1 MHMEISIVSF
11 FITTLGCIV
20 AGFFCGTLAVSLIR
34 KTDLRADKQELN
46 SLREANLKLLE
57 RKAQLET
64 KNAELENRQSLLKDQ
79 FKASA
84 NSILLELAKTNREK
98 HSEELDTIISPLKK
112 QIEDFKKETKTFR
125 ETDIKE
131 KATLKQEIS
140 NLNALSTGLGEK
152 TEGLSQVL
160 RGDQRTQG
168 VWGEIVLRALLEK
181 SGLKEGVNFFEQ
193 GKGFTLKNDDGRL
206 LKPDVLIKM
215 PGEGGGKSE
224 VVIVDSKVSLAA
236 YNRYVNTKIPED
248 KKEYLQQHL
257 LSVRSHITN
266 LSEKRYETAEG
277 LLTVDYVML
286 FMGIE
291 SALITAM
298 DEDPSL
304 QDLAIE
310 KNVVLVSQSM
320 LLPALRSVAYLWRR
334 HSQIENIK
342 TIIAEVDKMYD
353 GFLRFGETLNS
364 VKKAITLADSEIDL
378 ATKRL
383 NSGRGNLTRRAE
395 KIRELSTQKG
405 LAKTK

>member
-1 MHMEISIVSF
+1 MDFSLLVF
-11 FITTLGCIV
+11 LTLTVVCLI
-20 AGFFCGTLAVSLIR
+20 AGFVSGFLIIGS
-34 KTDLRADKQELN
+34 LRNGELKELRVELN
-46 SLREANLKLLE
+46 SQRELYGQLLE
-57 RKAQLET
+57 EKARAET
-64 KNAELENRQSLLKDQ
+64 LNAELESRQAILKEQ

-98 HSEELDTIISPLKK
+98 HSEELDTIIAPLKK
-112 QIEDFKKETKTFR
+112 QIEEFKKETKSFR

-193 GKGFTLKNDDGRL
+193 GKGFNLKNEEGRP

-215 PGEGGGKSE
+215 PSDGGDKSE

-236 YNRYVNTKIPED
+236 YNRYVNTKSPEER
-248 KKEYLQQHL
+248 KEHLQQHL
-257 LSVRSHITN
+257 LSIRSHITN

-342 TIIAEVDKMYD
+342 TIISEVDKMYD
-353 GFLRFGETLNS
+353 GFLKFGETLS
-364 VKKAITLADSEIDL
+364 AVKKAITHADNEIDL

-383 NSGRGNLTRRAE
+383 TSGRGNLTRRAE

-405 LAKTK
+405 LVKD

>member
-1 MHMEISIVSF
+1 MDFSLLVF
-11 FITTLGCIV
+11 LTLTVVCLI
-20 AGFFCGTLAVSLIR
+20 AGFVSGFLIIGS
-34 KTDLRADKQELN
+34 LRNGELKELRVELN
-46 SLREANLKLLE
+46 SQRELYGQLLE
-57 RKAQLET
+57 EKARAET
-64 KNAELENRQSLLKDQ
+64 LNAELESRQAILKEQ

-98 HSEELDTIISPLKK
+98 HSEELDTIIAPLKK
-112 QIEDFKKETKTFR
+112 QIEEFKKETKSFR

-193 GKGFTLKNDDGRL
+193 GKGFNLKNEEGRP

-215 PGEGGGKSE
+215 PSDGGDKSE

-236 YNRYVNTKIPED
+236 YNRYVNTKSPEER
-248 KKEYLQQHL
+248 KEHLQQHL
-257 LSVRSHITN
+257 ASIRSHIAN

-342 TIIAEVDKMYD
+342 TIISEVDKMYD
-353 GFLRFGETLNS
+353 GFLKFGETLNA
-364 VKKAITLADSEIDL
+364 VKKAITHADNEIDL

-383 NSGRGNLTRRAE
+383 TSGRGNLTRRAE

-405 LAKTK
+405 LVKD

>member
-1 MHMEISIVSF
+1 MDFSLLVF
-11 FITTLGCIV
+11 LTLTVVCLI
-20 AGFFCGTLAVSLIR
+20 AGFVSGFLIIGS
-34 KTDLRADKQELN
+34 LRNGELKELRVELN
-46 SLREANLKLLE
+46 SQRELYGQLLE
-57 RKAQLET
+57 EKARAET
-64 KNAELENRQSLLKDQ
+64 LNAELESRQAILKEQ

-98 HSEELDTIISPLKK
+98 HSEELDTIIAPLKK
-112 QIEDFKKETKTFR
+112 QIEEFKKETKSFR

-193 GKGFTLKNDDGRL
+193 GKGFNLKNEEGRP

-215 PGEGGGKSE
+215 PSDGGDKSE

-236 YNRYVNTKIPED
+236 YNRYVNTKSPEER
-248 KKEYLQQHL
+248 KEHLQQHL
-257 LSVRSHITN
+257 LSIRSHIAN

-342 TIIAEVDKMYD
+342 NIISEVDKMYD
-353 GFLRFGETLNS
+353 GFLKFGETLS
-364 VKKAITLADSEIDL
+364 AVKKAITHADNEIDL

-383 NSGRGNLTRRAE
+383 TSGRGNLTRRAE
-395 KIRELSTQKG
+395 KFES
-405 LAKTK
+405 

>member
-1 MHMEISIVSF
+1 MDFSLLVF
-11 FITTLGCIV
+11 LTLTVVCLI
-20 AGFFCGTLAVSLIR
+20 AGFVSGFLIIGS
-34 KTDLRADKQELN
+34 LRNGELKELRVELN
-46 SLREANLKLLE
+46 SQRELYGQLLE
-57 RKAQLET
+57 EKTRAET
-64 KNAELENRQSLLKDQ
+64 LNAELESRQAILKEQ

-98 HSEELDTIISPLKK
+98 HSEELDTIIAPLKK
-112 QIEDFKKETKTFR
+112 QIEEFKKETKSFR

-193 GKGFTLKNDDGRL
+193 GKGFNLKNEEGRP

-215 PGEGGGKSE
+215 PSDGGDKSE

-236 YNRYVNTKIPED
+236 YNRYVNTKSPEER
-248 KKEYLQQHL
+248 KEHLQQHL
-257 LSVRSHITN
+257 LSIRSHIAN

-342 TIIAEVDKMYD
+342 TIISEVDKMYD
-353 GFLRFGETLNS
+353 GFLKFGETLS
-364 VKKAITLADSEIDL
+364 AVKKAITHADNEIDL

-383 NSGRGNLTRRAE
+383 TSGRGNLTRRAE

-405 LAKTK
+405 LVKD

>member
-1 MHMEISIVSF
+1 MESSILLLLAIS
-11 FITTLGCIV
+11 LGC
-20 AGFFCGTLAVSLIR
+20 LAVGFLGGTIITGLT
-34 KTDLRADKQELN
+34 KKHELEELRLEAD
-46 SLREANLKLLE
+46 SMREKNLSLLE
-57 RKAQLET
+57 LKTKAEAKT
-64 KNAELENRQSLLKDQ
+64 AELESRQGILQEQ

-98 HSEELDTIISPLKK
+98 HSEELDTIITPLKK
-112 QIEDFKKETKTFR
+112 QIEEFKKETKTYR

-168 VWGEIVLRALLEK
+168 AWGEIVLRALLEK
-181 SGLKEGVNFFEQ
+181 SGLKEGLSFFEQ
-193 GKGFTLKNDDGRL
+193 GKGFNLKNEEGRP

-215 PGEGGGKSE
+215 PADSDNQSE

-236 YNRYVNTKIPED
+236 YNRYVNTKSPEER
-248 KKEYLQQHL
+248 KEHLQQHL
-257 LSVRSHITN
+257 NSVRNHITN
-266 LSEKRYETAEG
+266 LSEKQYETAEG

-342 TIIAEVDKMYD
+342 TIIDEVDKMYD
-353 GFLRFGETLNS
+353 GFVRFGETLSS
-364 VKKAITLADSEIDL
+364 VKKAITNADTEIDL

-383 NSGRGNLTRRAE
+383 NSGRGNLKRRAE
-395 KIRELSTQKG
+395 KIRELSTQRG
-405 LAKTK
+405 LLKN

>member
-1 MHMEISIVSF
+1 MDFSLLVF
-11 FITTLGCIV
+11 LTLTVVCLI
-20 AGFFCGTLAVSLIR
+20 AGFVSGFLIIGS
-34 KTDLRADKQELN
+34 LRNGELKELRVELN
-46 SLREANLKLLE
+46 SQRELYGQLLE
-57 RKAQLET
+57 EKARAET
-64 KNAELENRQSLLKDQ
+64 LNAELESRQAILKEQ

-98 HSEELDTIISPLKK
+98 HSEELDTIIAPLKK
-112 QIEDFKKETKTFR
+112 QIEEFKKETESFR

-193 GKGFTLKNDDGRL
+193 GKGFNLKNEEGRP

-215 PGEGGGKSE
+215 PSDGGDKSE

-236 YNRYVNTKIPED
+236 YNRYVNTKSPEER
-248 KKEYLQQHL
+248 KEHLQQHL
-257 LSVRSHITN
+257 VSIRSHITN

-342 TIIAEVDKMYD
+342 TIISEVDKMYD
-353 GFLRFGETLNS
+353 GFLKFGETLS
-364 VKKAITLADSEIDL
+364 AVKKAITHADNEIDL

-383 NSGRGNLTRRAE
+383 TSGRGNLTRRAE

-405 LAKTK
+405 LVKN

>member
-1 MHMEISIVSF
+1 MDFSLLVF
-11 FITTLGCIV
+11 LTLTVVCLI
-20 AGFFCGTLAVSLIR
+20 AGFVSGFLTIGS
-34 KTDLRADKQELN
+34 LRNGELKELRVELN
-46 SLREANLKLLE
+46 SQRELYGQLLE
-57 RKAQLET
+57 EKARAET
-64 KNAELENRQSLLKDQ
+64 LNAELESRQAILKEQ

-98 HSEELDTIISPLKK
+98 HSEELDTIIAPLKK
-112 QIEDFKKETKTFR
+112 QIEEFKKETKSFR

-193 GKGFTLKNDDGRL
+193 GKGFNLKNEEGRP

-215 PGEGGGKSE
+215 PSDGGDKSE

-236 YNRYVNTKIPED
+236 YNRYVNTKSPEER
-248 KKEYLQQHL
+248 KEHLQQHL
-257 LSVRSHITN
+257 LSIRSHIAN

-342 TIIAEVDKMYD
+342 TIISEVEKMYD
-353 GFLRFGETLNS
+353 GFLKFGETLS
-364 VKKAITLADSEIDL
+364 AVKKAITHADNEIDL

-383 NSGRGNLTRRAE
+383 TSGRGNLTRRAE

-405 LAKTK
+405 LVKD

>member
-1 MHMEISIVSF
+1 MDFSLLVF
-11 FITTLGCIV
+11 LTLTVVCLI
-20 AGFFCGTLAVSLIR
+20 AGFVSGFLIIGS
-34 KTDLRADKQELN
+34 LRNGELKELRVELN
-46 SLREANLKLLE
+46 SQRELYGQLLE
-57 RKAQLET
+57 EKARAET
-64 KNAELENRQSLLKDQ
+64 LNAELENRQAILKEQ

-98 HSEELDTIISPLKK
+98 HSEELDTIIAPLKK
-112 QIEDFKKETKTFR
+112 QIEEFKKETKSFR

-193 GKGFTLKNDDGRL
+193 GKGFNLKNEEGRP

-215 PGEGGGKSE
+215 PSDGGDKSE

-236 YNRYVNTKIPED
+236 YNRYVNTKSPEER
-248 KKEYLQQHL
+248 KEHLQQHL
-257 LSVRSHITN
+257 LSIRSHIAN

-342 TIIAEVDKMYD
+342 NIISEVDKMYD
-353 GFLRFGETLNS
+353 GFLKFGETLS
-364 VKKAITLADSEIDL
+364 AVKKAITHADNEIDL

-383 NSGRGNLTRRAE
+383 TSGRGNLTRRAE

-405 LAKTK
+405 LVKD

>member
-1 MHMEISIVSF
+1 MESSILLLLAIS
-11 FITTLGCIV
+11 LGC
-20 AGFFCGTLAVSLIR
+20 LAVGFLGGTIIAGLT
-34 KTDLRADKQELN
+34 KKHELEELRLEAD
-46 SLREANLKLLE
+46 SVREKNLSLLE
-57 RKAQLET
+57 LKTRAEAKT
-64 KNAELENRQSLLKDQ
+64 AELESRQGILQEQ

-98 HSEELDTIISPLKK
+98 HSEELDTIITPLKK
-112 QIEDFKKETKTFR
+112 QIEEFKKETKTYR

-168 VWGEIVLRALLEK
+168 AWGEIVLRALLEK
-181 SGLKEGVNFFEQ
+181 SGLKEGLSFFEQ
-193 GKGFTLKNDDGRL
+193 GKGFNLKNEEGRP

-215 PGEGGGKSE
+215 PADSDNQSE

-236 YNRYVNTKIPED
+236 YNRYVNTKSPEER
-248 KKEYLQQHL
+248 KEHLQQHL
-257 LSVRSHITN
+257 NSVRNHITN
-266 LSEKRYETAEG
+266 LSEKQYETAEG

-342 TIIAEVDKMYD
+342 TIIDEVDKMYD
-353 GFLRFGETLNS
+353 GFVRFGETLSS
-364 VKKAITLADSEIDL
+364 VKKAITNADTEIDL

-383 NSGRGNLTRRAE
+383 NSGRGNLKRRAE
-395 KIRELSTQKG
+395 KIRELSTQRG
-405 LAKTK
+405 LLKN

>member
-1 MHMEISIVSF
+1 MDFSLLVF
-11 FITTLGCIV
+11 LTLTVVCLI
-20 AGFFCGTLAVSLIR
+20 AGFVSGFLTIGS
-34 KTDLRADKQELN
+34 LRNGELKELRVELN
-46 SLREANLKLLE
+46 SQRELYGQLLE
-57 RKAQLET
+57 EKARAET
-64 KNAELENRQSLLKDQ
+64 LNAELESRQAILKEQ

-98 HSEELDTIISPLKK
+98 HSEELDTIIAPLKK
-112 QIEDFKKETKTFR
+112 QIEEFKKETKSFR

-193 GKGFTLKNDDGRL
+193 GKGFNLKNEEGRP

-215 PGEGGGKSE
+215 PSDGGDKSE

-236 YNRYVNTKIPED
+236 YNRYVNTKSPEER
-248 KKEYLQQHL
+248 KEHLQQHL
-257 LSVRSHITN
+257 VSIRSHITN

-342 TIIAEVDKMYD
+342 TIISEVDKMYD
-353 GFLRFGETLNS
+353 GFLKFGETLS
-364 VKKAITLADSEIDL
+364 AVKKAITHADNEIDL

-383 NSGRGNLTRRAE
+383 TSGRGNLTRRAE

-405 LAKTK
+405 LVKN

>member
-1 MHMEISIVSF
+1 MDISVVVF
-11 FITTLGCIV
+11 LLVTL
-20 AGFFCGTLAVSLIR
+20 VSLVTGFVSGFLTIGSLKNR
-34 KTDLRADKQELN
+34 ESNDLRMELD
-46 SLREANLKLLE
+46 SQRDLYSRLLE
-57 RKAQLET
+57 EKTRAET
-64 KNAELENRQSLLKDQ
+64 KNAELESRQEVLKEQ

-98 HSEELDTIISPLKK
+98 HSEELDTIITPLKK
-112 QIEDFKKETKTFR
+112 QIEEFKRETKTYR

-140 NLNALSTGLGEK
+140 NLNTLSTGLGEK
-152 TEGLSQVL
+152 AEGLSQVL

-168 VWGEIVLRALLEK
+168 AWGEIVLRALLEK

-193 GKGFTLKNDDGRL
+193 GKGFNLKNEEGRP

-215 PGEGGGKSE
+215 PGDGDEQSE
-224 VVIVDSKVSLAA
+224 VVIVDSKVSLVA
-236 YNRYVNTKIPED
+236 YSKYVNTKSSEER
-248 KKEYLQQHL
+248 KEYLQQHL
-257 LSVRSHITN
+257 LSIRNHITN

-277 LLTVDYVML
+277 LLTVDYVIL

-342 TIIAEVDKMYD
+342 TIIEEVDKMYE
-353 GFLRFGETLNS
+353 GFMRFGETLGS
-364 VKKAITLADSEIDL
+364 VKKAITNADAEIDL

-383 NSGRGNLTRRAE
+383 NSGRGNLKRRAE

-405 LAKTK
+405 LIKD

>member
-1 MHMEISIVSF
+1 MDFSLLVFLTLTVVCLITGFVS
-11 FITTLGCIV
+11 
-20 AGFFCGTLAVSLIR
+20 GFLIIGSLR
-34 KTDLRADKQELN
+34 NGELKELRVELN
-46 SLREANLKLLE
+46 SQRELYGQLLE
-57 RKAQLET
+57 EKARAET
-64 KNAELENRQSLLKDQ
+64 LNAELESRQAILKEQ

-98 HSEELDTIISPLKK
+98 HSEELDTIIAPLKK
-112 QIEDFKKETKTFR
+112 QIEEFKKETKSFR

-168 VWGEIVLRALLEK
+168 VWGEIGLRALLEK

-193 GKGFTLKNDDGRL
+193 GKGFNLKNEEGRP

-215 PGEGGGKSE
+215 PSDGGDKSE

-236 YNRYVNTKIPED
+236 YNRYVNTKSPEER
-248 KKEYLQQHL
+248 KEHLQQHL
-257 LSVRSHITN
+257 LSIRSHIAN

-342 TIIAEVDKMYD
+342 TIISEVDKMYD
-353 GFLRFGETLNS
+353 GFLKFGETLS
-364 VKKAITLADSEIDL
+364 AVKKAITHADNEIDL

-383 NSGRGNLTRRAE
+383 TSGRGNLTRRAE

-405 LAKTK
+405 LVKD

>member
-1 MHMEISIVSF
+1 MDFSLLIF
-11 FITTLGCIV
+11 LTLTVVCLI
-20 AGFFCGTLAVSLIR
+20 AGFVSGFLIIGS
-34 KTDLRADKQELN
+34 LRNGELKELRVELN
-46 SLREANLKLLE
+46 SQRELYGQLLE
-57 RKAQLET
+57 EKARAET
-64 KNAELENRQSLLKDQ
+64 LNAELESRQAILKEQ

-98 HSEELDTIISPLKK
+98 HSEELDTIIAPLKK
-112 QIEDFKKETKTFR
+112 QIEEFKKETKSFR

-193 GKGFTLKNDDGRL
+193 GKGFNLKNEEGRP

-215 PGEGGGKSE
+215 PSDGGDKSE

-236 YNRYVNTKIPED
+236 YNRYVNTKSPEER
-248 KKEYLQQHL
+248 KEHLQQHL
-257 LSVRSHITN
+257 LSIRSHIAN

-342 TIIAEVDKMYD
+342 NIISEVDKMYD
-353 GFLRFGETLNS
+353 GFLKFGETLS
-364 VKKAITLADSEIDL
+364 AVKKAITHADNEIDL

-383 NSGRGNLTRRAE
+383 TSGRGNLTRRAE

-405 LAKTK
+405 LVKD

>member
-1 MHMEISIVSF
+1 MDFSLLVF
-11 FITTLGCIV
+11 LTLTVVCLI
-20 AGFFCGTLAVSLIR
+20 AGFVSGFLIIGS
-34 KTDLRADKQELN
+34 LRNGELKELRVELN
-46 SLREANLKLLE
+46 SQRELYGQLLE
-57 RKAQLET
+57 EKARAET
-64 KNAELENRQSLLKDQ
+64 LNAELESRQAILKEQ

-98 HSEELDTIISPLKK
+98 HSEELDTIIAPLKK
-112 QIEDFKKETKTFR
+112 QIEEFKKETKSFR

-193 GKGFTLKNDDGRL
+193 GKGFNLKNEEGRP

-215 PGEGGGKSE
+215 PSDGGDKSE

-236 YNRYVNTKIPED
+236 YNRYVNTKSPEER
-248 KKEYLQQHL
+248 KEHLQQHL
-257 LSVRSHITN
+257 LSIRSHIAN

-320 LLPALRSVAYLWRR
+320 LLPALRSVAYLWRC

-342 TIIAEVDKMYD
+342 NIISEVDKMYD
-353 GFLRFGETLNS
+353 GFLKFGETLS
-364 VKKAITLADSEIDL
+364 AVKKAITHADNEIDL

-383 NSGRGNLTRRAE
+383 TSGRGNLTRRAE

-405 LAKTK
+405 LVKD

>member
-1 MHMEISIVSF
+1 MDFSLLVF
-11 FITTLGCIV
+11 LTLTVVCLI
-20 AGFFCGTLAVSLIR
+20 AGFVSGFLTIGS
-34 KTDLRADKQELN
+34 LRNGELKELRVELN
-46 SLREANLKLLE
+46 SQRELYGQLLE
-57 RKAQLET
+57 EKARAET
-64 KNAELENRQSLLKDQ
+64 LNAELESRQAILKEQ

-98 HSEELDTIISPLKK
+98 HSEELDTIIAPLKK
-112 QIEDFKKETKTFR
+112 QIEEFKKETESFR

-193 GKGFTLKNDDGRL
+193 GKGFNLKNEEGRP

-215 PGEGGGKSE
+215 PSDGGDKSE

-236 YNRYVNTKIPED
+236 YNRYVNTKSPEER
-248 KKEYLQQHL
+248 KEHLQQHL
-257 LSVRSHITN
+257 LSIRSHIAN
-266 LSEKRYETAEG
+266 LSEKRYETTEG

-342 TIIAEVDKMYD
+342 TIISEVDKMYD
-353 GFLRFGETLNS
+353 GFLKFGETLS
-364 VKKAITLADSEIDL
+364 AVKKAITHADNEIDL

-383 NSGRGNLTRRAE
+383 TSGRGNLTRRAE

-405 LAKTK
+405 LVKD

>member
-1 MHMEISIVSF
+1 MDFSLLVF
-11 FITTLGCIV
+11 LTLTVVCLI
-20 AGFFCGTLAVSLIR
+20 AGFVSGFLTIGS
-34 KTDLRADKQELN
+34 LRNGELKELRVELN
-46 SLREANLKLLE
+46 SQRELYGQLLE
-57 RKAQLET
+57 EKARAET
-64 KNAELENRQSLLKDQ
+64 LNAELESRQAILKEQ

-98 HSEELDTIISPLKK
+98 HSEELDTIIAPLKK
-112 QIEDFKKETKTFR
+112 QIEEFKKETKSFR

-193 GKGFTLKNDDGRL
+193 GKGFNLKNEEGRP

-215 PGEGGGKSE
+215 PSDGGDKSE

-236 YNRYVNTKIPED
+236 YNRYVNTKSPEER
-248 KKEYLQQHL
+248 KEHLQQHL
-257 LSVRSHITN
+257 LSIRSHIAN
-266 LSEKRYETAEG
+266 LSEKRYETTEG

-342 TIIAEVDKMYD
+342 TIISEVDKMYD
-353 GFLRFGETLNS
+353 GFLKFGETLS
-364 VKKAITLADSEIDL
+364 AVKKAITHADNEIDL

-383 NSGRGNLTRRAE
+383 TSGRGNLTRRAE

-405 LAKTK
+405 LVKD

>member
-1 MHMEISIVSF
+1 MDFSLLIF
-11 FITTLGCIV
+11 LTLTVVCLI
-20 AGFFCGTLAVSLIR
+20 AGFVSGFLIIGS
-34 KTDLRADKQELN
+34 LRNGELKELRVELN
-46 SLREANLKLLE
+46 SQRELYGQLLE
-57 RKAQLET
+57 EKARAET
-64 KNAELENRQSLLKDQ
+64 LNAELENRQAILKEQ

-98 HSEELDTIISPLKK
+98 HSEELDTIIAPLKK
-112 QIEDFKKETKTFR
+112 QIEEFKKETKSFR

-193 GKGFTLKNDDGRL
+193 GKGFNLKNEEGRP

-215 PGEGGGKSE
+215 PSDGGDKSE

-236 YNRYVNTKIPED
+236 YNRYVNTKSPEER
-248 KKEYLQQHL
+248 KEHLQQHL
-257 LSVRSHITN
+257 LSIRSHIAN
-266 LSEKRYETAEG
+266 LSEKRYETTEG

-342 TIIAEVDKMYD
+342 TIISEVDKMYD
-353 GFLRFGETLNS
+353 GFLKFGETLNA
-364 VKKAITLADSEIDL
+364 VKKAITHADNEIDL

-383 NSGRGNLTRRAE
+383 TSGRGNLTRRAE

-405 LAKTK
+405 LVKD

>member
-1 MHMEISIVSF
+1 MDFSLLVF
-11 FITTLGCIV
+11 LTLTVVCLI
-20 AGFFCGTLAVSLIR
+20 AGFVSGFLIIGS
-34 KTDLRADKQELN
+34 LRNGELKELRVELN
-46 SLREANLKLLE
+46 SQRELYGQLLE
-57 RKAQLET
+57 EKARAET
-64 KNAELENRQSLLKDQ
+64 LNAELESRQAILKEQ

-98 HSEELDTIISPLKK
+98 HSEELDTIIAPLKK
-112 QIEDFKKETKTFR
+112 QIEEFKKETKSFR

-193 GKGFTLKNDDGRL
+193 GKGFNLKNEEGRP

-215 PGEGGGKSE
+215 PSDGGDKSE

-236 YNRYVNTKIPED
+236 YNRYVNTKSPEER
-248 KKEYLQQHL
+248 KEHLQQHL
-257 LSVRSHITN
+257 LSIRSHIAN
-266 LSEKRYETAEG
+266 LSEKRYETTEG

-342 TIIAEVDKMYD
+342 TIISEVEKMYD
-353 GFLRFGETLNS
+353 GFLKFGETLS
-364 VKKAITLADSEIDL
+364 AVKKAITHADNEIDL

-383 NSGRGNLTRRAE
+383 TSGRGNLTRRAE

-405 LAKTK
+405 LVKD

>member
-1 MHMEISIVSF
+1 MDFSLLVF
-11 FITTLGCIV
+11 LTLTVVCLI
-20 AGFFCGTLAVSLIR
+20 AGFVSGFLIIGS
-34 KTDLRADKQELN
+34 LRNGELKELRVELN
-46 SLREANLKLLE
+46 SQRELYGQLLE
-57 RKAQLET
+57 EKTRAET
-64 KNAELENRQSLLKDQ
+64 LNAELESRQAILKEQ

-98 HSEELDTIISPLKK
+98 HSEELDTIIAPLKK
-112 QIEDFKKETKTFR
+112 QIEEFKKETKSFR

-193 GKGFTLKNDDGRL
+193 GKGFNLKNEEGRP

-215 PGEGGGKSE
+215 PSDGGDKSE

-236 YNRYVNTKIPED
+236 YNRYVNTKSPEER
-248 KKEYLQQHL
+248 KEHLQQHL
-257 LSVRSHITN
+257 LSIRSHIAN

-342 TIIAEVDKMYD
+342 TIISEVDKMYD
-353 GFLRFGETLNS
+353 GFLKFGETLNA
-364 VKKAITLADSEIDL
+364 VKKAITHADNEIDL

-383 NSGRGNLTRRAE
+383 TSGRGNLTRRAE

-405 LAKTK
+405 LVKD

>member
-1 MHMEISIVSF
+1 MDFSLLVF
-11 FITTLGCIV
+11 LTLTVVCLI
-20 AGFFCGTLAVSLIR
+20 AGFVSGFLIIGS
-34 KTDLRADKQELN
+34 LRNGELKELRVELN
-46 SLREANLKLLE
+46 SQRELYGQLLE
-57 RKAQLET
+57 EKTRAET
-64 KNAELENRQSLLKDQ
+64 LNAELESRQAILKEQ

-98 HSEELDTIISPLKK
+98 HSEELDTIIAPLKK
-112 QIEDFKKETKTFR
+112 QIEEFKKETESFR

-193 GKGFTLKNDDGRL
+193 GKGFNLKNEEGRP

-215 PGEGGGKSE
+215 PSDGGDKSE

-236 YNRYVNTKIPED
+236 YNRYVNTKSPEER
-248 KKEYLQQHL
+248 KEHLQQHL
-257 LSVRSHITN
+257 LSIRSHIAN

-342 TIIAEVDKMYD
+342 TIISEVDKMYD
-353 GFLRFGETLNS
+353 GFLKFGETLS
-364 VKKAITLADSEIDL
+364 AVKKAITHADNEIDL

-383 NSGRGNLTRRAE
+383 TSGRGNLTRRAE

-405 LAKTK
+405 LVKD

>member
-1 MHMEISIVSF
+1 MDFSLLVF
-11 FITTLGCIV
+11 LTLTVVCLI
-20 AGFFCGTLAVSLIR
+20 AGFVSGFLIIGS
-34 KTDLRADKQELN
+34 LRNGELKELRVELN
-46 SLREANLKLLE
+46 SQRELYGQLLE
-57 RKAQLET
+57 EKARAET
-64 KNAELENRQSLLKDQ
+64 LNAELESRQAILKEQ

-98 HSEELDTIISPLKK
+98 HSEELDTIIAPLKK
-112 QIEDFKKETKTFR
+112 QIEEFKKETKSFR

-193 GKGFTLKNDDGRL
+193 GKGFNLKNEEGRP

-215 PGEGGGKSE
+215 PSDGGDKSE

-236 YNRYVNTKIPED
+236 YNRYVNTKSPEER
-248 KKEYLQQHL
+248 KEHLQQHL
-257 LSVRSHITN
+257 LSIRSHIAN

-342 TIIAEVDKMYD
+342 TIISEVDKMYD
-353 GFLRFGETLNS
+353 GFLKFGETLS
-364 VKKAITLADSEIDL
+364 AVKKAITHADNEIDL

-383 NSGRGNLTRRAE
+383 TSGRGNLTRRAE

-405 LAKTK
+405 LVKD

>member
-1 MHMEISIVSF
+1 MYLEISIILF
-11 FITTLGCIV
+11 FISTLGCIV
-20 AGFFCGTLAVSLIR
+20 VGFFCGASAISVIR
-34 KTDLRADKQELN
+34 KNDLQADKEEL
-46 SLREANLKLLE
+46 SVLREANLKLLE

-84 NSILLELAKTNREK
+84 NSILLELATTNRKK

-112 QIEDFKKETKTFR
+112 QIEEFKKETKTYR

-152 TEGLSQVL
+152 AEGLSQVL

-168 VWGEIVLRALLEK
+168 AWGEIVLRALLEK

-193 GKGFTLKNDDGRL
+193 GKGFDLKNEEGRP

-215 PGEGGGKSE
+215 PGEGDEQSE
-224 VVIVDSKVSLAA
+224 VVIVDSKVSLVA
-236 YNRYVNTKIPED
+236 YSRYVNAKSAE
-248 KKEYLQQHL
+248 ERNENLQQHL
-257 LSVRSHITN
+257 LSIRNHITN

-342 TIIAEVDKMYD
+342 TIIEEVDKMYE
-353 GFLRFGETLNS
+353 GFMRFGDTLSS
-364 VKKAITLADSEIDL
+364 VKKAITNADTEIDL

-383 NSGRGNLTRRAE
+383 NSGRGNLKRRAE

-405 LAKTK
+405 LSKN

>member
-1 MHMEISIVSF
+1 MESSILLLLAIS
-11 FITTLGCIV
+11 LGC
-20 AGFFCGTLAVSLIR
+20 LAVGFLGGTIITGLTKKHQLEELRLEADSIR
-34 KTDLRADKQELN
+34 EKNLN
-46 SLREANLKLLE
+46 LLE
-57 RKAQLET
+57 LKTKAEAKT
-64 KNAELENRQSLLKDQ
+64 AELESRQGILQEQ

-98 HSEELDTIISPLKK
+98 HSEELDTIITPLKK
-112 QIEDFKKETKTFR
+112 QIEEFKKETKTYR

-168 VWGEIVLRALLEK
+168 AWGEIVLRALLEK
-181 SGLKEGVNFFEQ
+181 SGLKEGLSFFEQ
-193 GKGFTLKNDDGRL
+193 GKGFNLKNEEGRP

-215 PGEGGGKSE
+215 PADSDNQSE

-236 YNRYVNTKIPED
+236 YNRYVNTKSPEER
-248 KKEYLQQHL
+248 KEHLQQHL
-257 LSVRSHITN
+257 NSVRNHITN
-266 LSEKRYETAEG
+266 LSEKQYETAEG

-342 TIIAEVDKMYD
+342 TIIDEVDKMYD
-353 GFLRFGETLNS
+353 GFVRFGETLSS
-364 VKKAITLADSEIDL
+364 VKKAITNADTEIDL

-383 NSGRGNLTRRAE
+383 NSGRGNLKRRAE
-395 KIRELSTQKG
+395 KIRELSTQRG
-405 LAKTK
+405 LLKN

>member
-1 MHMEISIVSF
+1 MS
-11 FITTLGCIV
+11 
-20 AGFFCGTLAVSLIR
+20 
-34 KTDLRADKQELN
+34 
-46 SLREANLKLLE
+46 
-57 RKAQLET
+57 
-64 KNAELENRQSLLKDQ
+64 AELESRQKSLKEQ

-84 NSILLELAKTNREK
+84 NSILLELAKSNREK
-98 HSEELDTIISPLKK
+98 HSEELDTIIAPLKK
-112 QIEDFKKETKTFR
+112 QIEEFKEETKSFR

-193 GKGFTLKNDDGRL
+193 GKGFNLKNEEGRP

-215 PGEGGGKSE
+215 PSDGDDKSE

-236 YNRYVNTKIPED
+236 YNRYVNTKSTGER
-248 KKEYLQQHL
+248 KEHLQQHL
-257 LSVRSHITN
+257 LSIRSHIAN

-342 TIIAEVDKMYD
+342 TIISEVDKMYD
-353 GFLRFGETLNS
+353 GFLKFGETLS
-364 VKKAITLADSEIDL
+364 AVKKAITHADSEIDR

-383 NSGRGNLTRRAE
+383 TSGRGNLTRRAE

-405 LAKTK
+405 LVKD

>member
-1 MHMEISIVSF
+1 MDFSLLVF
-11 FITTLGCIV
+11 LTLTVVCLI
-20 AGFFCGTLAVSLIR
+20 AGFVSGFLIIGS
-34 KTDLRADKQELN
+34 LRNGELKELRVELN
-46 SLREANLKLLE
+46 SQRELYGQLLE
-57 RKAQLET
+57 EKARAET
-64 KNAELENRQSLLKDQ
+64 LNAELESRQAILKEQ

-98 HSEELDTIISPLKK
+98 HSEELDTIIAPLKK
-112 QIEDFKKETKTFR
+112 QIEEFKKETKSFR

-193 GKGFTLKNDDGRL
+193 GKGFNLKNEEGRP
-206 LKPDVLIKM
+206 LKPDFLIKM
-215 PGEGGGKSE
+215 PSDGGDKSE

-236 YNRYVNTKIPED
+236 YNRYVNTKSSEER
-248 KKEYLQQHL
+248 KEHLQQHL
-257 LSVRSHITN
+257 LSIRSHIAN

-342 TIIAEVDKMYD
+342 TIISEVDKMYD
-353 GFLRFGETLNS
+353 GFLKFGETLS
-364 VKKAITLADSEIDL
+364 AVKKAITHADNEIDL

-383 NSGRGNLTRRAE
+383 TSGRGNLTRRAE

-405 LAKTK
+405 LVKD

>member
-1 MHMEISIVSF
+1 MDFSLLVF
-11 FITTLGCIV
+11 LTLTVVCLI
-20 AGFFCGTLAVSLIR
+20 AGFVSGFLIIGS
-34 KTDLRADKQELN
+34 LRNGELKELRVELN
-46 SLREANLKLLE
+46 SQRELYGQLLE
-57 RKAQLET
+57 EKTRAET
-64 KNAELENRQSLLKDQ
+64 LNAELESRQAILKEQ

-98 HSEELDTIISPLKK
+98 HSEELDTIIAPLKK
-112 QIEDFKKETKTFR
+112 QIEEFKKETKSFR

-193 GKGFTLKNDDGRL
+193 GKGFNLKNEEGRP

-215 PGEGGGKSE
+215 PSDGGDKSE

-236 YNRYVNTKIPED
+236 YNRYVNTKSPEER
-248 KKEYLQQHL
+248 KEHLQQHL
-257 LSVRSHITN
+257 LSIRSHITN

-342 TIIAEVDKMYD
+342 TIISEVDKMYD
-353 GFLRFGETLNS
+353 GFLKFGETLS
-364 VKKAITLADSEIDL
+364 AVKKAITHADNEIDL

-383 NSGRGNLTRRAE
+383 TSGRGNLTRRAE

-405 LAKTK
+405 LVKD

>member
-1 MHMEISIVSF
+1 MDFSLLVF
-11 FITTLGCIV
+11 LTLTVVCLI
-20 AGFFCGTLAVSLIR
+20 AGFVSGFLIIGS
-34 KTDLRADKQELN
+34 LRNGELKELRVELN
-46 SLREANLKLLE
+46 SQRELYGQLLE
-57 RKAQLET
+57 EKTRAET
-64 KNAELENRQSLLKDQ
+64 LNAELESRQAILKEQ

-98 HSEELDTIISPLKK
+98 HSEELDTIIAPLKK
-112 QIEDFKKETKTFR
+112 QIEEFKKETKSFR

-193 GKGFTLKNDDGRL
+193 GKGFNLKNEEGRP

-215 PGEGGGKSE
+215 PSDGGDKSE

-236 YNRYVNTKIPED
+236 YNRYVNTKSPEER
-248 KKEYLQQHL
+248 KEHLQQHL
-257 LSVRSHITN
+257 LSIRSHIAN

-342 TIIAEVDKMYD
+342 TIISEVDKMYD
-353 GFLRFGETLNS
+353 GFLKFGETLS
-364 VKKAITLADSEIDL
+364 AVKKAITHADNEIDL

-383 NSGRGNLTRRAE
+383 TSGRGNLTRRAE
-395 KIRELSTQKG
+395 KIRGLSTQKG
-405 LAKTK
+405 LVKD

>member
-1 MHMEISIVSF
+1 MDFSLLVF
-11 FITTLGCIV
+11 LTLTVVCLI
-20 AGFFCGTLAVSLIR
+20 AGFVSGFLIIGS
-34 KTDLRADKQELN
+34 LRNGELKELRVELN
-46 SLREANLKLLE
+46 SQRELYGQLLE
-57 RKAQLET
+57 EKARAET
-64 KNAELENRQSLLKDQ
+64 LNAELESRQAILKEQ

-98 HSEELDTIISPLKK
+98 HSEELDTIIAPLKK
-112 QIEDFKKETKTFR
+112 QIEEFKKETKSFR

-193 GKGFTLKNDDGRL
+193 GKGFNLKNEEGRP

-215 PGEGGGKSE
+215 PSDGGDKSE

-236 YNRYVNTKIPED
+236 YNRYVNTKSPEER
-248 KKEYLQQHL
+248 KEHLQQHL
-257 LSVRSHITN
+257 LSIRSHIAN

-342 TIIAEVDKMYD
+342 TIISEVDKMYD
-353 GFLRFGETLNS
+353 GFLKFGETLNA
-364 VKKAITLADSEIDL
+364 VKKAITHADNEIDL

-383 NSGRGNLTRRAE
+383 TSGRGNLTRRAE

-405 LAKTK
+405 LVKD

>member
-1 MHMEISIVSF
+1 MDFSLLVF
-11 FITTLGCIV
+11 LTLTVVCLI
-20 AGFFCGTLAVSLIR
+20 AGFVSGFLTIGS
-34 KTDLRADKQELN
+34 LRNGELKELRVELN
-46 SLREANLKLLE
+46 SQRELYGQLLE
-57 RKAQLET
+57 EKARAET
-64 KNAELENRQSLLKDQ
+64 LNAELESRQAILKEQ

-98 HSEELDTIISPLKK
+98 HSEELDTIIAPLKK
-112 QIEDFKKETKTFR
+112 QIEEFKKETKSFR

-193 GKGFTLKNDDGRL
+193 GKGFNLKNEEGRP

-215 PGEGGGKSE
+215 PSDGGDKSE

-236 YNRYVNTKIPED
+236 YNRYVNTKSPEER
-248 KKEYLQQHL
+248 KEHLQQHL
-257 LSVRSHITN
+257 LSIRSHIAN

-342 TIIAEVDKMYD
+342 TIISEVDKMYD
-353 GFLRFGETLNS
+353 GFLKFGETLS
-364 VKKAITLADSEIDL
+364 AVKKAITHADNEIDL

-383 NSGRGNLTRRAE
+383 TSGRGNLTRRAE

-405 LAKTK
+405 LVKD

>member
-1 MHMEISIVSF
+1 MDFSLLVF
-11 FITTLGCIV
+11 LTLTVVCLI
-20 AGFFCGTLAVSLIR
+20 AGFVSGFLIIGS
-34 KTDLRADKQELN
+34 LRNGELKELRVELN
-46 SLREANLKLLE
+46 SQRELYGQLLE
-57 RKAQLET
+57 EKARAET
-64 KNAELENRQSLLKDQ
+64 LNAELESRQAILKEQ

-98 HSEELDTIISPLKK
+98 HSEELDTIIAPLKK
-112 QIEDFKKETKTFR
+112 QIEEFKKETKSFR

-193 GKGFTLKNDDGRL
+193 GKGFNLKNEEGRP

-215 PGEGGGKSE
+215 PSDGGDKSE

-236 YNRYVNTKIPED
+236 YNRYVNTKSPEER
-248 KKEYLQQHL
+248 KEHLQQHL
-257 LSVRSHITN
+257 LSIRSHIAN
-266 LSEKRYETAEG
+266 LSEKRYETTEG

-342 TIIAEVDKMYD
+342 NIISEVDKMYD
-353 GFLRFGETLNS
+353 GFLKFGETLNA
-364 VKKAITLADSEIDL
+364 VKKAITHADNEIDL

-383 NSGRGNLTRRAE
+383 TSGRGNLTRRAE

-405 LAKTK
+405 LVKD

>member
-1 MHMEISIVSF
+1 MEISIILF
-11 FITTLGCIV
+11 FISTLGCIV
-20 AGFFCGTLAVSLIR
+20 VGFFCGASVISVSR
-34 KTDLRADKQELN
+34 KNDLQADKGELS

-57 RKAQLET
+57 RKAQLEA
-64 KNAELENRQSLLKDQ
+64 KNTELENRQSLLKDQ

-98 HSEELDTIISPLKK
+98 HSEELDSIIDPLKK
-112 QIEDFKKETKTFR
+112 QIEEFKKETKTYR

-140 NLNALSTGLGEK
+140 NLNALSAGLGEK
-152 TEGLSQVL
+152 AEGLSQVL
-160 RGDQRTQG
+160 RGDQRAQG
-168 VWGEIVLRALLEK
+168 AWGEIVLRALLEK

-193 GKGFTLKNDDGRL
+193 GKGFDLKNEEGRP

-215 PGEGGGKSE
+215 PGDGDEQSE
-224 VVIVDSKVSLAA
+224 VVIVDSKVSLVA
-236 YNRYVNTKIPED
+236 YSRYVNAKSAE
-248 KKEYLQQHL
+248 ERSENLQQHL
-257 LSVRSHITN
+257 LSIRNHIKN

-310 KNVVLVSQSM
+310 KNIVLVSQSM

-342 TIIAEVDKMYD
+342 TIISEVDKMYD
-353 GFLRFGETLNS
+353 GFMKFGETLGA
-364 VKKAITLADSEIDL
+364 VKKAITHADSEIDL
-378 ATKRL
+378 AAKRL
-383 NSGRGNLTRRAE
+383 TSGRGNLTRRAE

-405 LAKTK
+405 LIKY

>member
-1 MHMEISIVSF
+1 MDFSLLVF
-11 FITTLGCIV
+11 LTLTVVCLI
-20 AGFFCGTLAVSLIR
+20 AGFVSGFLIIGS
-34 KTDLRADKQELN
+34 LRNGELKELRVELN
-46 SLREANLKLLE
+46 SQRELYGQLLE
-57 RKAQLET
+57 EKARAET
-64 KNAELENRQSLLKDQ
+64 LNAELESRQAILKEQ

-98 HSEELDTIISPLKK
+98 HSEELDTIIAPLKK
-112 QIEDFKKETKTFR
+112 QIEEFKKETKSFR

-193 GKGFTLKNDDGRL
+193 GKGFNLKNEEGRP

-215 PGEGGGKSE
+215 PSDGGDKSE

-236 YNRYVNTKIPED
+236 YNRYVNTKSPEER
-248 KKEYLQQHL
+248 KEHLQQHL
-257 LSVRSHITN
+257 LSIRSHIAN

-342 TIIAEVDKMYD
+342 TIISEVDKMYD
-353 GFLRFGETLNS
+353 GFLKFGETLS
-364 VKKAITLADSEIDL
+364 AVKKAITHADNEIDL

-383 NSGRGNLTRRAE
+383 TSGRGNLTRRAE

-405 LAKTK
+405 LIED

>member
-1 MHMEISIVSF
+1 MDFSLLVF
-11 FITTLGCIV
+11 LTLTVVCLI
-20 AGFFCGTLAVSLIR
+20 AGFVSGFLTIGS
-34 KTDLRADKQELN
+34 LRNGELKELRVELN
-46 SLREANLKLLE
+46 SQRELYGQLLE
-57 RKAQLET
+57 EKARAET
-64 KNAELENRQSLLKDQ
+64 LNAELESRQAILKEQ

-98 HSEELDTIISPLKK
+98 HSEELDTIIAPLKK
-112 QIEDFKKETKTFR
+112 QIEEFKKETKSFR

-193 GKGFTLKNDDGRL
+193 GKGFNLKNEEGRP

-215 PGEGGGKSE
+215 PSDGGDKSE

-236 YNRYVNTKIPED
+236 YNRYVNTKSPDER
-248 KKEYLQQHL
+248 KEHLQQHL
-257 LSVRSHITN
+257 LSIRNHIAN
-266 LSEKRYETAEG
+266 LSEKRYETTEG

-342 TIIAEVDKMYD
+342 TIISEVDKMYD
-353 GFLRFGETLNS
+353 GFLKFGETLNA
-364 VKKAITLADSEIDL
+364 VKKAITHADNEIDL

-383 NSGRGNLTRRAE
+383 TSGRGNLTRRAE

-405 LAKTK
+405 LVKD

>member
-1 MHMEISIVSF
+1 MDFSLLVLL
-11 FITTLGCIV
+11 TLTVVCLI
-20 AGFFCGTLAVSLIR
+20 AGFVSGFLAIGSLR
-34 KTDLRADKQELN
+34 NGELKELRVELN
-46 SLREANLKLLE
+46 SQRELYGQLLE
-57 RKAQLET
+57 EKARAET
-64 KNAELENRQSLLKDQ
+64 LNAELESRQAILKEQ

-98 HSEELDTIISPLKK
+98 HSEELDTIIAPLKK
-112 QIEDFKKETKTFR
+112 QIEEFKKETKSFR

-193 GKGFTLKNDDGRL
+193 GKGFNLKNEEGRP

-215 PGEGGGKSE
+215 PSDGGDKSE

-236 YNRYVNTKIPED
+236 YSRYVNTKSPEER
-248 KKEYLQQHL
+248 KEHLQQHL
-257 LSVRSHITN
+257 LSIRSHIAN
-266 LSEKRYETAEG
+266 LSEKRYETTEG

-342 TIIAEVDKMYD
+342 TIISEVDKMYD
-353 GFLRFGETLNS
+353 GFLKFGETLNA
-364 VKKAITLADSEIDL
+364 VKKAITHADNEIDL

-383 NSGRGNLTRRAE
+383 TSGRGNLTRRAE

-405 LAKTK
+405 LVKD

>member
-1 MHMEISIVSF
+1 MDFSLLVF
-11 FITTLGCIV
+11 LTLTVVCLI
-20 AGFFCGTLAVSLIR
+20 AGFVSGFLIIGS
-34 KTDLRADKQELN
+34 LRNGELKELRVELN
-46 SLREANLKLLE
+46 SQRELYGQLLE
-57 RKAQLET
+57 EKARAET
-64 KNAELENRQSLLKDQ
+64 LNAELESRQAILKEQ

-98 HSEELDTIISPLKK
+98 HSEELDTIIAPLKK
-112 QIEDFKKETKTFR
+112 QIEEFKKETKSFR

-193 GKGFTLKNDDGRL
+193 GKGFNLKNEEGRP

-215 PGEGGGKSE
+215 PSDGGDKSE

-236 YNRYVNTKIPED
+236 YNRYVNTKSPEER
-248 KKEYLQQHL
+248 KEYLQQHL
-257 LSVRSHITN
+257 LSIRSHIAN

-342 TIIAEVDKMYD
+342 TIISEVDKMYD
-353 GFLRFGETLNS
+353 GFLKFGETLS
-364 VKKAITLADSEIDL
+364 AVKKAITHADNEIDL

-383 NSGRGNLTRRAE
+383 TSGRGNLTRRAE

-405 LAKTK
+405 LVKD

>member
-1 MHMEISIVSF
+1 MNTSMLVFFLVSFISLVIGFISSF
-11 FITTLGCIV
+11 FI
-20 AGFFCGTLAVSLIR
+20 LATR
-34 KTDLRADKQELN
+34 KSRELKGLRMELESQREGN
-46 SLREANLKLLE
+46 SRLFEEKTRAEA
-57 RKAQLET
+57 
-64 KNAELENRQSLLKDQ
+64 KNAELESRQGMLKEQ

-98 HSEELDTIISPLKK
+98 HSEELDTIITPLKK
-112 QIEDFKKETKTFR
+112 QIEEFKRETKTYR

-140 NLNALSTGLGEK
+140 NLNALSAGLGEK
-152 TEGLSQVL
+152 AEGLSQVL
-160 RGDQRTQG
+160 RGDQRAQG
-168 VWGEIVLRALLEK
+168 AWGEIVLRALLEK

-193 GKGFTLKNDDGRL
+193 GKGFNLKNEEGRP

-215 PGEGGGKSE
+215 PGDGEDQSE
-224 VVIVDSKVSLAA
+224 VVIVDSKVSLVA
-236 YNRYVNTKIPED
+236 YSRYMNTKSSEE
-248 KKEYLQQHL
+248 KEEHLQQHL
-257 LSVRSHITN
+257 LSIRNHITN

-342 TIIAEVDKMYD
+342 TIIEEVDKMYE
-353 GFLRFGETLNS
+353 GFVKFGDTLNS
-364 VKKAITLADSEIDL
+364 VKRAITNADTEIDL

-383 NSGRGNLTRRAE
+383 TSGRGNLKRRAE

-405 LAKTK
+405 LLKD

>member
-1 MHMEISIVSF
+1 MDFSLLVF
-11 FITTLGCIV
+11 LTLTVVCLI
-20 AGFFCGTLAVSLIR
+20 AGFVSGFLIIGS
-34 KTDLRADKQELN
+34 LRNGELKELRVELN
-46 SLREANLKLLE
+46 SQRELYGQLLE
-57 RKAQLET
+57 EKARAET
-64 KNAELENRQSLLKDQ
+64 LNAELESRQAILKEQ

-98 HSEELDTIISPLKK
+98 HSEELDTIIAPLKK
-112 QIEDFKKETKTFR
+112 QIEEFKKETKSFR

-193 GKGFTLKNDDGRL
+193 GKGFNLKNEEGRP

-215 PGEGGGKSE
+215 PSDGGDKSE

-236 YNRYVNTKIPED
+236 YNRYVNTKSPEER
-248 KKEYLQQHL
+248 KEHLQQHL
-257 LSVRSHITN
+257 LSIRSHIAN

-310 KNVVLVSQSM
+310 KNVMLVSQSM

-342 TIIAEVDKMYD
+342 TIISEVDKMYD
-353 GFLRFGETLNS
+353 GFLKFGETLS
-364 VKKAITLADSEIDL
+364 AVKKAITHADNEIDL

-383 NSGRGNLTRRAE
+383 TSGRGNLTRRAE

-405 LAKTK
+405 LVKD